1 MSRKWKER
9 LTQEE
14 RAQVT
19 RELKDFGLTD
29 YQIES
34 LMNYRGRISMLV
46 LQIMR
51 DSPPLRMRIRG
62 REVWRKP
69 SVHMVVATIRDCQKL
84 GLITVPC
91 KRGE

>member
-1 MSRKWKER
+1 MTKKWKDRLSVKER
-9 LTQEE
+9 E
-14 RAQVT
+14 QVVK
-19 RELKDFGLTD
+19 ELRDFGLTD

-34 LMNYRGRISMLV
+34 LMNWRGKVPMLV

-84 GLITVPC
+84 GLITVPR